1 MGIEGVEGGGPKTPP
16 ALAPW
21 AWSRSVVALSDAL
34 DRANDV
40 AYVLTTAGFAAV
52 MALGVFFRY
61 ALNNSLAWSDE
72 VAMIFFV
79 WATFLSIATGY
90 LHGKQVGV
98 RFVVQA
104 LPPRWRTVADFLSES
119 LAGGFLVS
127 FLVSG
132 IEALPLAKGA
142 HTDALR
148 LPIMIPYLAIPV
160 ASALMLIH
168 WVRLHLIGGRG
179 VCSVGRLVV
188 VAAIFGGTYIPLGH
202 YVTLVGAAHY
212 WLVAV
217 TFLVSVLLG
226 VPVAFALGL
235 LAMTYLSVL
244 GTIPFSTGAMET
256 FFGVEQIAFLA
267 IPLLILSGT
276 LMHVAGIAERIVDF
290 AQVLVGRVP
299 GGLGMAD
306 IVASL
311 IFADT
316 SGSAVSDTAA
326 MGSLVIPEMKRR
338 GYHADFAVA
347 LQASGGTLGL
357 MCPPAISLL
366 LYATVINVSVSRLF
380 AASIVPALLVALSFA
395 LVTYLHAR
403 RHGYPPEHVPRREI
417 LPRIGRAVPGLLAG
431 VVVVGGILGGI
442 FTPAEAGVVLLV
454 YVLLLVATLY
464 RKGLSPR
471 QLVRT
476 TIEAGHTSGMTL
488 FLTAASVAVGFMLA
502 SDLVPTL
509 IAQAVSQLTR
519 DKHLVLLLLNLFFIG
534 TGVLLEPP
542 AVIVAF
548 LPAVMPLLHT
558 VGVDP
563 VVWGV
568 IFMIN
573 AGIGMI
579 HPPVGLTL
587 IVSAAIG
594 EVPIERAALAALPF
608 LGIMLV
614 DLALVSLEPNVSLF
628 LPHLLFGYPLR

>member
-1 MGIEGVEGGGPKTPP
+1 MGAIEDRGAKPP
-16 ALAPW
+16 LAPASP
-21 AWSRSVVALSDAL
+21 AWGRPVVALSDAL
-34 DRANDV
+34 DRVNEV
-40 AYVLTTAGFAAV
+40 AYVVTTTGFAAV

-61 ALNNSLAWSDE
+61 VLNNSLAWSDE
-72 VAMIFFV
+72 VAMVFFV

-98 RFVVQA
+98 HFVVQA
-104 LPPRWRTVADFLSES
+104 LPPRWRSAADFLGEG

-132 IEALPLAKGA
+132 IEALPLAEGA
-142 HTDALR
+142 HTDVLR
-148 LPIMIPYLAIPV
+148 LPILIPYLAIPV
-160 ASALMLIH
+160 ASVLMLIH
-168 WVRLHLIGGRG
+168 WVRLYLIEGKR
-179 VCSVGRLVV
+179 VSSLGRLAAVI
-188 VAAIFGGTYIPLGH
+188 AIFCVLYFPLGH
-202 YVTLVGAAHY
+202 YVTLVGAPRY
-212 WLVAV
+212 WLVAM
-217 TFLVSVLLG
+217 TFLVPLLLG

-235 LAMTYLSVL
+235 LAMTYISVF
-244 GTIPFSTGAMET
+244 GTIPFSTGAMQT
-256 FFGVEQIAFLA
+256 FFGTEQLAFLA

-316 SGSAVSDTAA
+316 SGSAVADTAA
-326 MGSLVIPEMKRR
+326 IGSLVIPEMKRR
-338 GYHADFAVA
+338 GYRADFAVA
-347 LQASGGTLGL
+347 LQAAGGTLGL

-380 AASIVPALLVALSFA
+380 AASIVPAILVALSFA
-395 LVTYLHAR
+395 VVTYLHAR
-403 RHGYPPEHVPRREI
+403 CHGYPPEHVPRREI

-454 YVLLLVATLY
+454 YVLLLVMTLY
-464 RKGLSPR
+464 RKSGSLR
-471 QLVRT
+471 RIVRT
-476 TIEAGHTSGMTL
+476 TIEAGYTSGMTL
-488 FLTAASVAVGFMLA
+488 FLTAASVAVAFMLA
-502 SDLVPTL
+502 SDLIPAL
-509 IAQAVSQLTR
+509 ITHSVSQFTR

-534 TGVLLEPP
+534 TGILLEPP

-548 LPAVMPLLHT
+548 LPAVMPLLHS

-587 IVSAAIG
+587 FVSAAIG
-594 EVPIERAALAALPF
+594 EVRIERAALAALPF

-614 DLALVSLEPNVSLF
+614 DLALVTLEPNVSLF
-628 LPHLLFGYPLR
+628 LPHLLYGYPLQ

>member
-1 MGIEGVEGGGPKTPP
+1 
-16 ALAPW
+16 
-21 AWSRSVVALSDAL
+21 VALSDGL
-34 DRANDV
+34 DRASEV
-40 AYVLTTAGFAAV
+40 AYVVTTAGFAAV

-61 ALNNSLAWSDE
+61 VLNNSLAWSDE
-72 VAMIFFV
+72 VAMVFFV

-98 RFVVQA
+98 RFIVQA
-104 LPPRWRTVADFLSES
+104 LPPRWRRAADFLGEA
-119 LAGGFLVS
+119 LAGAFLVS

-132 IEALPLAKGA
+132 IEALPLAEGA
-142 HTDALR
+142 HTDVLR
-148 LPIMIPYLAIPV
+148 LPTMIPYLAIPV
-160 ASALMLIH
+160 ASVLMLIH
-168 WVRLHLIGGRG
+168 WVRLYLVEGTWVSRA
-179 VCSVGRLVV
+179 GRLAA
-188 VAAIFGGTYIPLGH
+188 VAAIFGVLYVPLGQSM
-202 YVTLVGAAHY
+202 TLVGAPRY
-212 WLVAV
+212 CLVAI
-217 TFLVSVLLG
+217 TFFLPLILG

-235 LAMTYLSVL
+235 LALMYISVF
-244 GTIPFSTGAMET
+244 GTIPFSTGAIQT
-256 FFGVEQIAFLA
+256 FFGTEQLAFLA

-276 LMHVAGIAERIVDF
+276 LMHVAGIARRIVDF

-326 MGSLVIPEMKRR
+326 IGSLVIPEMKRR
-338 GYHADFAVA
+338 GYRAEFAVA

-380 AASIVPALLVALSFA
+380 AASIVPVILVALSFA
-395 LVTYLHAR
+395 VVTYLHAR
-403 RHGYPPEHVPRREI
+403 RHGYPAEHVPRTEI
-417 LPRIGRAVPGLLAG
+417 LPRIGRAVPGLFAG
-431 VVVVGGILGGI
+431 VVVVGGILSGI

-454 YVLLLVATLY
+454 YVLFLGMTLY
-464 RKGLSPR
+464 RKNVRPR
-471 QLVRT
+471 QIIRT
-476 TIEAGHTSGMTL
+476 TIEAGYTSGMTL
-488 FLTAASVAVGFMLA
+488 FLTAASVAVAFMFA
-502 SDLVPTL
+502 SDLIPAL
-509 IAQAVSQLTR
+509 IAQSVSQFTR
-519 DKHLVLLLLNLFFIG
+519 DKHVVLLLLNLFFIG
-534 TGVLLEPP
+534 TGIFLEPP

-587 IVSAAIG
+587 FVSAAIG
-594 EVPIERAALAALPF
+594 EVRIDRAALAALPF

-614 DLALVSLEPNVSLF
+614 DLALVSLEPNISLF
-628 LPHLLFGYPLR
+628 LPHLLFGYPLQ